1 MTDWRVT
8 GRTSVATIA
17 ALGLVAVLMGTLATS
32 ALALTRVSVRP
43 GTGGPKTHF
52 VIRFRA
58 PERTGR
64 IGAIRRTDRL
74 YATGPKASGCISTVR
89 LTLPPVRRGDTV
101 RVVLRPRT
109 TAKWCAGRFRAR
121 IVRTESL
128 ICSGTCAG
136 PRLPVARTIA
146 RFSFRVRG
154 PATSPSPAPSPGGG
168 PTFAGI
174 KSATLCEAGAPKVAP
189 PTRSYTVSWDAAT
202 DPSTPS
208 NKIVYDIY
216 YSSTS
221 GGENFSSPLA
231 TTGPG
236 DTAYSGS
243 LPGSGSAYFVV
254 RARDAAGREDSNR
267 VEKMAVNTC

>member
-1 MTDWRVT
+1 
-8 GRTSVATIA
+8 VAT
-17 ALGLVAVLMGTLATS
+17 LGLSLLTMGALAT
-32 ALALTRVSVRP
+32 AAVALTRVYVRP
-43 GTGGPKTHF
+43 GSGGPKTHF

-58 PERTGR
+58 PEQTGR
-64 IGAIRRTDRL
+64 IGAIRRTDHL
-74 YATGPKASGCISTVR
+74 YVTGPKTSGCISTVR
-89 LTLPPVRRGDTV
+89 LALRPVRRGAQV
-101 RVVLRPRT
+101 RLTLRPKT
-109 TAKWCAGRFRAR
+109 TTKWCLGRFQGR
-121 IVRTESL
+121 IVRAESL
-128 ICSGTCAG
+128 ICAGACAG
-136 PRLPVARTIA
+136 PRLPAARTIA
-146 RFSFRVRG
+146 RFSFRVRR
-154 PATSPSPAPSPGGG
+154 PATSPSPTPTPTPGGG
-168 PTFAGI
+168 ATFAGI
-174 KSATLCEAGAPKVAP
+174 KRATLCEAGAPKVAP

-236 DTAYSGS
+236 QTAYSGS

-254 RARDAAGREDSNR
+254 RARDGAGREDTNR